1 MLSPRKER
9 PVGNGSCYKP
19 RPLQSR
25 SRAFIHTKIFLTFRS
40 KIPYTIV
47 LAPPVDQSAKYV
59 EVSQGIYSDY
69 QPSYLLTKDGS
80 SSPHITVV
88 QFECDSPEIANKVWG
103 CMCDKMNKVQFEAFA
118 PPFTGMS
125 FIESVGPYEGTTW
138 VELSV
143 KRGEENSPIMKVHY
157 AALEALK
164 CFNLEPLNA
173 VGNNY
178 RPHLTLARIVMPE
191 RMEVWSKNLYT
202 NTGNF
207 NLEFGLSDEKWQ
219 YAQNFGVFSGEFKK

>member
-1 MLSPRKER
+1 M
-9 PVGNGSCYKP
+9 
-19 RPLQSR
+19 
-25 SRAFIHTKIFLTFRS
+25 
-40 KIPYTIV
+40 PYTIV
-47 LAPPVDQSAKYV
+47 LTPPADQATKYI
-59 EVSQGIYSDY
+59 EASQALYSHY
-69 QPSYLLTKDGS
+69 QPSYLLSADNS

-88 QFECDSPEIANKVWG
+88 QFDCASSDVASKVWRY
-103 CMCDKMNKVQFEAFA
+103 MCDKMAEEHFEPFE

-125 FIESVGPYEGTTW
+125 FIEGVGPYVGTTW

-143 KRGEENSPIMKVHY
+143 RRGDENSSIMRIHY

-164 CFNLEPLNA
+164 YFNLEPLNA

-191 RMEVWSKNLYT
+191 QMQVWPKKLYA
-202 NTGNF
+202 NIGNF

-219 YAQNFGVFSGEFKK
+219 YAHKLDFFSGALEK

>member
-1 MLSPRKER
+1 M
-9 PVGNGSCYKP
+9 
-19 RPLQSR
+19 
-25 SRAFIHTKIFLTFRS
+25 
-40 KIPYTIV
+40 PYTIV
-47 LAPPVDQSAKYV
+47 LTPPADQSAKYV
-59 EVSQGIYSDY
+59 EVSQAIYSDY
-69 QPSYLLTKDGS
+69 QPSYLLAADGS

-88 QFECDSPEIANKVWG
+88 QFDCDSPDVANGVWVY
-103 CMCDKMNKVQFEAFA
+103 MCDKIREEQFAPFE

-125 FIESVGPYEGTTW
+125 FIEGVGPYVGTTW

-143 KRGEENSPIMKVHY
+143 KRGDENSPIMRVHY

-164 CFNLEPLNA
+164 HFHLEPLNA

-191 RMEVWSKNLYT
+191 QMKVWSKNLYT
-202 NTGNF
+202 NIGNF

-219 YAQNFGVFSGEFKK
+219 YAHNLGIFSGALEK

>member
-1 MLSPRKER
+1 M
-9 PVGNGSCYKP
+9 
-19 RPLQSR
+19 
-25 SRAFIHTKIFLTFRS
+25 
-40 KIPYTIV
+40 PYTIV
-47 LAPPVDQSAKYV
+47 LTPPADQSAKYV
-59 EVSQGIYSDY
+59 EVSQAIYSDY
-69 QPSYLLTKDGS
+69 QPSYLLTEDGS

-88 QFECDSPEIANKVWG
+88 QFECASPDIANEVWG
-103 CMCDKMNKVQFEAFA
+103 YMCDKMQKGQFEPFA

-125 FIESVGPYEGTTW
+125 FISGMGPYEGTTW

-143 KRGEENSPIMKVHY
+143 TRGDENSPIMRVHY
-157 AALEALK
+157 AAVEALK
-164 CFNLEPLNA
+164 HFYLEPLNA

-191 RMEVWSKNLYT
+191 RMEVWSKNLYA

-219 YAQNFGVFSGEFKK
+219 YAHNLGVFSGELKK